1 MDEYVC
7 IYDQERVMNHCVR
20 TKANNVDEAK
30 DKFIE
35 YLKSKHHIKYIDTS
49 KLYLINYSYLG
60 KI

>member
-7 IYDQERVMNHCVR
+7 IYDQEWVMNHCVR

-35 YLKSKHHIKYIDTS
+35 Y
-49 KLYLINYSYLG
+49 
-60 KI
+60 